1 MINNIYIFGETGK
14 NLGIFFSAAPSGGPT
29 NVRLEMQSPG
39 SVFLTWQPPLPS
51 QQNGI
56 ISGYTI
62 LLTALQDGSSHVYNL
77 PATASSHHFEGL

>member
-1 MINNIYIFGETGK
+1 MYY
-14 NLGIFFSAAPSGGPT
+14 LSAAPSGGPT
-29 NVRLEMQSPG
+29 NVHLAMQSSG
-39 SVFLTWQPPLPS
+39 SVFLTWQPPPLS

-62 LLTALQDGSSHVYNL
+62 LLTALEDGSSHVYNL